1 MARMHA
7 RKRGKSGSDRPVV
20 KENPEWVEAD
30 TNKVTE
36 LVVKLAKQGKSSSEI
51 GIVLRDQYAI
61 PDQKLITGK
70 SVTEIMKEEGVYPDL
85 PEDLLDLME
94 KAVNLHEHVERHR
107 KDVSNKRGLQLIES
121 KIRRLVKYYI
131 REGVLP
137 EGWKYSRERAEMLT
151 Q

>member
-51 GIVLRDQYAI
+51 GTELRDQYGI

-70 SVTEIMKEEGVYPDL
+70 SITDIMKEKDVYPDL

-94 KAVNLHEHVERHR
+94 KAVNLHEHMERNN
-107 KDVSNKRGLQLIES
+107 KDASNKRGLQLVES
-121 KIRRLVKYYI
+121 KIRRLAKYYI

>member
-51 GIVLRDQYAI
+51 GTELRDQYGI

-70 SVTEIMKEEGVYPDL
+70 SITDIMKEKDVYPDL

-94 KAVNLHEHVERHR
+94 KAVNLHEHIERHY
-107 KDVSNKRGLQLIES
+107 KDISNKRGLQLIES
-121 KIRRLVKYYI
+121 KIRRLAKYYI